1 MSSVAPT
8 AAHAVRVQGLQ
19 AGALR
24 AGAHTRQAHWVRGLD
39 ASSAPFEAVE
49 DAELLGGHRE
59 VMNLHHPASWVASH
73 PRAGP
78 DISEDQR
85 RAISTSAV
93 CRVRS
98 CHARAHCTARSKGL
112 AITPKNGY

>member
-1 MSSVAPT
+1 MAPT
-8 AAHAVRVQGLQ
+8 AAHAVKVQWLQ
-19 AGALR
+19 AGTLR

-49 DAELLGGHRE
+49 DAEQLGGHQE
-59 VMNLHHPASWVASH
+59 VTNHPPPSKWVASH

-112 AITPKNGY
+112 AIAPKNGY